1 MVGYEH
7 PVRTCFF
14 RWAIDSPYPRHS
26 IHAELLDVLGLH
38 LPPCVCGVHSAS
50 GRFLGT
56 QSHDVNV
63 ERSSTLLSTLELWM
77 GICQRHST

>member
-14 RWAIDSPYPRHS
+14 RWAIDSPYPRYS
-26 IHAELLDVLGLH
+26 IHVELVDVLGLH
-38 LPPCVCGVHSAS
+38 LPPCVCAVHFAS
-50 GRFLGT
+50 VRFLGT
-56 QSHDVNV
+56 RSRDVNV
-63 ERSSTLLSTLELWM
+63 RRLSMLLSTLRLCV